1 MKCIVTTIMVPLS
14 SKVCF
19 IIDSHAIARRELMY
33 VSAGTDRTTVFANTP
48 FQPIRFHTNAG
59 AILFTIEPAL
69 PEGMQFDNATG
80 IISGVYRGV
89 TTSVTYHVTATDK
102 QKTVESSL
110 TIDYK
115 SACVG
120 IASS

>member
-1 MKCIVTTIMVPLS
+1 
-14 SKVCF
+14 
-19 IIDSHAIARRELMY
+19 MY

-48 FQPIRFHTNAG
+48 FQPIRFHTNA
-59 AILFTIEPAL
+59 AATFFTIEPTL

-89 TTSVTYHVTATDK
+89 ATSITYRVTATDK
-102 QKTVESSL
+102 KKTVESSL

-115 SACVG
+115 SG
-120 IASS
+120 RIAAVSS